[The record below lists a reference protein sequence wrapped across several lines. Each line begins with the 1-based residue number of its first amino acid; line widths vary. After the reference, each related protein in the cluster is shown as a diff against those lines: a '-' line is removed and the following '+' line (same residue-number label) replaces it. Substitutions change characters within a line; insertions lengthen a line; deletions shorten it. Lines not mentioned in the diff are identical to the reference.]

1 MLTKDL
7 IRARLSGDTVKPQF
21 VRTDDPEILRY
32 AEALILLYGEGEG
45 MTAAE
50 LDESA
55 AALAASFRDRKLADG
70 LHKTVRD
77 RVEFS
82 LPADCDYPA
91 ARVGLF
97 RGTAALL
104 RSGGAPES
112 LEDVRTA
119 VFASVPS
126 AAETFAQGI
135 YCDLPECERL
145 LPMKK
150 MLVREVPERYNVSLV
165 QSLLLFASK
174 LTVTIPVREEPA
186 LLRRLF
192 RYMKFFRLLFTAEM
206 TGKDAIRLTFDGPA
220 SVLEHSA
227 KYGLQIASFFP
238 AVCQLPHWSIAAEVM
253 WKEHPRKLRL
263 DESCGLVSHYANFVA
278 YQPEEIR
285 MFSDYF
291 RTSQTG
297 WTLDDMPGWIP
308 LGGQALLFPDFVFRN
323 EESGREYPM
332 ELFHL
337 WHAAQLEQRLKWCVE
352 HPDHHLLLG
361 VDRALLK
368 KDGVLKERLESS
380 GYFQSHGFLFRDF
393 PGVDRVRKLLDSLA

>member
-7 IRARLSGDTVKPQF
+7 VRARLSGDSVKPQF
-21 VRTDDPEILRY
+21 VKTDDPEILRY

-45 MTAAE
+45 ATAAE

-55 AALAASFRDRKLADG
+55 AALAAAFRDRKLAEG

-77 RVEFS
+77 RAEFS

-91 ARVGLF
+91 ARVELF

-104 RSGGAPES
+104 RSGRTPES
-112 LEDVRTA
+112 LDDVRVA

-126 AAETFAQGI
+126 VSETFAQGI

-145 LPMKK
+145 LPMRK

-174 LTVTIPVREEPA
+174 LTVTIPAKSEPA
-186 LLRRLF
+186 FLRRLF

-238 AVCQLPHWSIAAEVM
+238 AVCQLPQWSIAAEVM
-253 WKEHPRKLRL
+253 WKEHPRKLKL
-263 DESCGLVSHYANFVA
+263 DESSGLVSHYANFVA

-285 MFSDYF
+285 MFTDYF
-291 RTSQTG
+291 RTAQTG

-308 LGGQALLFPDFVFRN
+308 LGGQALLFPDFVFRDG
-323 EESGREYPM
+323 SGCEFPM

-337 WHAAQLEQRLKWCVE
+337 WHAGQLERRLNWCE
-352 HPDHHLLLG
+352 AHPERNLLLG
-361 VDRALLK
+361 VDRSLLK
-368 KDGVLKERLESS
+368 KDGVLKERLDASD
-380 GYFQSHGFLFRDF
+380 YFQTHGFLFRDF
-393 PGVDRVRKLLDSLA
+393 PGVEKVRNLLDSLI

>member
-32 AEALILLYGEGEG
+32 AEALILLYGEGVG
-45 MTAAE
+45 TTAAL

-55 AALAASFRDRKLADG
+55 AALAAAFRDKKLAEG

-77 RVEFS
+77 RAEFS

-91 ARVGLF
+91 ARVELF

-104 RSGGAPES
+104 RAGNAPENMD
-112 LEDVRTA
+112 DVRNA
-119 VFASVPS
+119 VFASVP
-126 AAETFAQGI
+126 AAPETFGQGI

-174 LTVTIPVREEPA
+174 MTVTISAKEEPA
-186 LLRRLF
+186 ALRRLF
-192 RYMKFFRLLFTAEM
+192 KYMKFFRLLFSAEM
-206 TGKDAIRLTFDGPA
+206 TGKDEIRLTVDGPA

-227 KYGLQIASFFP
+227 TYGLQIASFFP
-238 AVCQLPHWSIAAEVM
+238 AVCLLPQWSIAAEVK
-253 WKEHPRKLRL
+253 WKDRFRKLKL
-263 DESCGLVSHYANFVA
+263 DESSGLVSHYSNFTA

-285 MFSDYF
+285 MFTDLF
-291 RTSQTG
+291 RTSNTG

-308 LGGQALLFPDFVFRN
+308 LGGQALLFPDFVFRDG
-323 EESGREYPM
+323 SGREYPM

-337 WHAAQLEQRLKWCVE
+337 WHAAQLEQRLAWCE
-352 HPDHHLLLG
+352 AHPERNLLLG

-368 KDGVLKERLESS
+368 KDGVLKERLEESR
-380 GYFQSHGFLFRDF
+380 YFQTHGFLFRDF
-393 PGVDRVRKLLDSLA
+393 PGVEKVSKLLDALA

>member
-45 MTAAE
+45 ATAAE

-55 AALAASFRDRKLADG
+55 AALAAAFRDKKLAEG

-77 RVEFS
+77 RAEFS

-91 ARVGLF
+91 ARVELF

-104 RSGGAPES
+104 RSGVAPES
-112 LEDVRTA
+112 LDDVKTA

-174 LTVTIPVREEPA
+174 LTVTIPAKSEPA
-186 LLRRLF
+186 FLRRLF

-238 AVCQLPHWSIAAEVM
+238 AVCQLPQWSIAAEVM
-253 WKEHPRKLRL
+253 WKEHPRKLKL
-263 DESCGLVSHYANFVA
+263 DESSGLVSHYANFTA

-285 MFSDYF
+285 MFADYF
-291 RTSQTG
+291 RTSRTG

-308 LGGQALLFPDFVFRN
+308 LGGQALLFPDFVFRD
-323 EESGREYPM
+323 ESGREYPM

-337 WHAAQLEQRLKWCVE
+337 WHAHQLEQRLAWCEE
-352 HPDHHLLLG
+352 HPERNLLLG
-361 VDRALLK
+361 VDRSLLK
-368 KDGVLKERLESS
+368 KDGVLKERLEASE
-380 GYFQSHGFLFRDF
+380 YFQTHGFLFRDF
-393 PGVDRVRKLLDSLA
+393 PGVEKVAKLLDSLA

>member
-32 AEALILLYGEGEG
+32 AEALILLYGEGTG
-45 MTAAE
+45 TTAAE

-55 AALAASFRDRKLADG
+55 AALAAAFRDKKLAEG

-77 RVEFS
+77 RAEFS

-112 LEDVRTA
+112 LEDVKAA
-119 VFASVPS
+119 VFASVPN

-150 MLVREVPERYNVSLV
+150 LLVREVPERYNVSLV

-174 LTVTIPVREEPA
+174 LTVTIPAKSEPA
-186 LLRRLF
+186 FLRRLF

-238 AVCQLPHWSIAAEVM
+238 AVCQLPQWSIAAEVM
-253 WKEHPRKLRL
+253 WKEHPRKLKL
-263 DESCGLVSHYANFVA
+263 DETSGLVSHYANFVA

-308 LGGQALLFPDFVFRN
+308 LGGQALLFPDFVFRDG
-323 EESGREYPM
+323 SGREYPM

-337 WHAAQLEQRLKWCVE
+337 WHAGQLEQRLAWCEE
-352 HPDHHLLLG
+352 HPDHDLLLG

-368 KDGVLKERLESS
+368 KDGVLKERLEVS

-393 PGVDRVRKLLDSLA
+393 PGVEKVSKLLDALA

>member
-7 IRARLSGDTVKPQF
+7 IRARLSGDAVKPQF
-21 VRTDDPEILRY
+21 VRVDDPEILRY
-32 AEALILLYGEGEG
+32 AGDLVQLYGEGAG
-45 MTAAE
+45 TTAAE
-50 LDESA
+50 LEESA
-55 AALAASFRDRKLADG
+55 TALAAGIADNKLAEG

-77 RVEFS
+77 RAEFS

-91 ARVGLF
+91 ARVELF
-97 RGTAALL
+97 RGAAALL
-104 RSGGAPES
+104 RSGNAPEN
-112 LEDVRTA
+112 LNDVRAA

-126 AAETFAQGI
+126 APETFGQGI

-174 LTVTIPVREEPA
+174 MTVTISSKEEPA
-186 LLRRLF
+186 ALRRLF
-192 RYMKFFRLLFTAEM
+192 KYMKFFRLLFSAEM
-206 TGKDAIRLTFDGPA
+206 KGRDAILLTVDGPA

-227 KYGLQIASFFP
+227 TYGLQIASFFP
-238 AVCQLPHWSIAAEVM
+238 AVCLLPQWSIAAEVT
-253 WKEHPRKLRL
+253 WKGRPRKLKL
-263 DESCGLVSHYANFVA
+263 DESSGLVSHYSNFTA

-285 MFSDYF
+285 MFSELF
-291 RTSQTG
+291 RSSNTG

-308 LGGQALLFPDFVFRN
+308 LGGQALLFPDFIFRT
-323 EESGREYPM
+323 ESGAEFPM
-332 ELFHL
+332 ELFHR
-337 WHAAQLEQRLKWCVE
+337 WHAAQLELRLSWCEE
-352 HPDHHLLLG
+352 HPDRNLLLG

-380 GYFQSHGFLFRDF
+380 TYFQSHGFLFRDF
-393 PGVDRVRKLLDSLA
+393 PGVEKVSKLLDSLN

>member
-7 IRARLSGDTVKPQF
+7 IRARLSGDVVKPQF

-45 MTAAE
+45 TTAAE

-55 AALAASFRDRKLADG
+55 AALAAAFRDRKLADG

-77 RVEFS
+77 RADFS

-91 ARVGLF
+91 ARVDLF
-97 RGTAALL
+97 RGTAALI
-104 RSGGAPES
+104 RSNRAPES
-112 LEDVRTA
+112 MEDVRTA

-126 AAETFAQGI
+126 AVETFAQGI

-174 LTVTIPVREEPA
+174 LTVTIPAKEEPA
-186 LLRRLF
+186 FLRRLF

-206 TGKDAIRLTFDGPA
+206 TGRDAIRLTFDGPA

-253 WKEHPRKLRL
+253 WKEHYRKLRL
-263 DESCGLVSHYANFVA
+263 DESSGLVSHYSNFTA

-297 WTLDDMPGWIP
+297 WTLDDTPGWIP
-308 LGGQALLFPDFVFRN
+308 LGGQALLFPDFVFRS
-323 EESGREYPM
+323 ETSGREYPM

-337 WHAAQLEQRLKWCVE
+337 WHAGQLEQRLNWCEE
-352 HPDHHLLLG
+352 HPDRGLLLG

-368 KDGVLKERLESS
+368 KDGVLKERLEASE
-380 GYFQSHGFLFRDF
+380 YFQSHGFLFRDF
-393 PGVDRVRKLLDSLA
+393 PGVEKVSKLLNSLS

>member
-7 IRARLSGDTVKPQF
+7 IRARLSGDAVKPQF
-21 VRTDDPEILRY
+21 VRTDDPEILRF

-45 MTAAE
+45 TTAAE

-77 RVEFS
+77 RAEFS

-91 ARVGLF
+91 ARVELF
-97 RGTAALL
+97 RGSAALL
-104 RSGGAPES
+104 RSGNAPEA
-112 LEDVRTA
+112 LENVRAA

-145 LPMKK
+145 LPMRK

-165 QSLLLFASK
+165 QSLLLFSSN
-174 LTVTIPVREEPA
+174 LTVTIPAKEEPA
-186 LLRRLF
+186 FLRRLF
-192 RYMKFFRLLFTAEM
+192 RYMKFFRLLFSAEM

-238 AVCQLPHWSIAAEVM
+238 AICQLPHWSIAAEVM
-253 WKEHPRKLRL
+253 WKNRPRKLKL
-263 DESCGLVSHYANFVA
+263 DETSGLVSHYSNFAA

-297 WTLDDMPGWIP
+297 WTSDDMPGWIS
-308 LGGQALLFPDFVFRN
+308 LGGQDLLFPDFVFRSVA
-323 EESGREYPM
+323 SGREYPL

-337 WHAAQLEQRLKWCVE
+337 WHAAQLEQRLRWCEE
-352 HPDHHLLLG
+352 HPERDLLLG

-368 KDGVLKERLESS
+368 KDGVLKERLEASE
-380 GYFQSHGFLFRDF
+380 YFQSHGFLFRDF
-393 PGVDRVRKLLDSLA
+393 PGVEKVVNLLDSLA

>member
-45 MTAAE
+45 ATAAE

-55 AALAASFRDRKLADG
+55 AALAAAFRDKKLAEG

-77 RVEFS
+77 RAEFS
-82 LPADCDYPA
+82 LPADLDYPA
-91 ARVGLF
+91 ARVDLF

-104 RSGGAPES
+104 RSGRAPES
-112 LEDVRTA
+112 LEDVRGA

-174 LTVTIPVREEPA
+174 LTVTIPAREEPA
-186 LLRRLF
+186 FLRRLF

-253 WKEHPRKLRL
+253 WKGHTRRLKL
-263 DESCGLVSHYANFVA
+263 DESSGLVSHYSNFAA

-308 LGGQALLFPDFVFRN
+308 LGGQALLFPDFMFRDA
-323 EESGREYPM
+323 SGREYPM

-337 WHAAQLEQRLKWCVE
+337 WHAGQLEQRLHWCE
-352 HPDHHLLLG
+352 ERPDCNLLLG
-361 VDRALLK
+361 VDRSLLK

-380 GYFQSHGFLFRDF
+380 AYFRTHGLLFRDF
-393 PGVDRVRKLLDSLA
+393 PGVEKVLNLLDSLA

>member
-7 IRARLSGDTVKPQF
+7 IRARLSGDSVKPQF
-21 VRTDDPEILRY
+21 VRTDDPEIRSY

-45 MTAAE
+45 STAAE

-55 AALAASFRDRKLADG
+55 AALAAAFRDKKLAEG

-77 RVEFS
+77 RAEFS

-91 ARVGLF
+91 ARVELF

-104 RSGGAPES
+104 RSGRAPES
-112 LEDVRTA
+112 LEDVRGA
-119 VFASVPS
+119 VFASLPS

-165 QSLLLFASK
+165 QSLLLFSSK
-174 LTVTIPVREEPA
+174 LTVTIPAREEPA
-186 LLRRLF
+186 VLRRLF

-206 TGKDAIRLTFDGPA
+206 NGKDAIRLTFDGPA

-238 AVCQLPHWSIAAEVM
+238 AVCQLPHWAVAAEVM
-253 WKEHPRKLRL
+253 WKGRPRKLKL
-263 DESCGLVSHYANFVA
+263 DESSGLVSHYSNFA
-278 YQPEEIR
+278 AWQPEEIR

-291 RTSQTG
+291 RSSQTG

-308 LGGQALLFPDFVFRN
+308 LGGQTLLFPDFMFRDP
-323 EESGREYPM
+323 SGREYPM

-337 WHAAQLEQRLKWCVE
+337 WHAGQLEQRLNWCE
-352 HPDHHLLLG
+352 GNPGCNLLLG

-368 KDGVLKERLESS
+368 KDGVLKERLDASA
-380 GYFQSHGFLFRDF
+380 YFRTHGFLFRDF
-393 PGVDRVRKLLDSLA
+393 PGVEKVSKLLDSLD

>member
-21 VRTDDPEILRY
+21 VRTDDPEILRF
-32 AEALILLYGEGEG
+32 AEALILLYSEGEG
-45 MTAAE
+45 ATAAE
-50 LDESA
+50 LDESV
-55 AALAASFRDRKLADG
+55 AALTATFPDKKLAGG

-77 RVEFS
+77 RAEFS

-91 ARVGLF
+91 ARVDLF

-104 RSGGAPES
+104 RSGNAPEA

-119 VFASVPS
+119 VFASVPT

-145 LPMKK
+145 LPMRK

-174 LTVTIPVREEPA
+174 LTVTIPAKEEPA
-186 LLRRLF
+186 FLRRLF

-253 WKEHPRKLRL
+253 WKEHPRRLKL
-263 DESCGLVSHYANFVA
+263 DESSGLVSHYSNFVA

-285 MFSDYF
+285 MFSEYF

-297 WTLDDMPGWIP
+297 WIPDDMPGWIP
-308 LGGQALLFPDFVFRN
+308 LGGQELLFPDFVFRN
-323 EESGREYPM
+323 DVSGREFPM

-337 WHAAQLEQRLKWCVE
+337 WHAGQLEQRLRWCEE
-352 HPDHHLLLG
+352 HPERNLLLG

-368 KDGVLKERLESS
+368 KDGVLKERLDASD
-380 GYFQSHGFLFRDF
+380 YFQTHGFQFRDF
-393 PGVDRVRKLLDSLA
+393 PGVEKVLKLLDSLA

>member
-21 VRTDDPEILRY
+21 VRTDDPEILHY
-32 AEALILLYGEGEG
+32 AEALILLYGEGAG
-45 MTAAE
+45 TTAAE

-55 AALAASFRDRKLADG
+55 AALAAAFRDKKLAEG

-77 RVEFS
+77 RAEFS

-97 RGTAALL
+97 RGTAALI
-104 RSGGAPES
+104 RSGRAPES

-174 LTVTIPVREEPA
+174 LTVMIPAKEEPA
-186 LLRRLF
+186 FLRRLF

-253 WKEHPRKLRL
+253 WKDHPRKLRL
-263 DESCGLVSHYANFVA
+263 DESSGLVSHYANFVA

-285 MFSDYF
+285 MFADYF
-291 RTSQTG
+291 RTAQSA

-323 EESGREYPM
+323 RAGREYPM

-337 WHAAQLEQRLKWCVE
+337 WHACQLEQRLKWCEE
-352 HPDHHLLLG
+352 HPDRDLLLG
-361 VDRALLK
+361 VDRSLLK
-368 KDGVLKERLESS
+368 KDGVLKERLEASE
-380 GYFQSHGFLFRDF
+380 YFQSHGFLFRDF
-393 PGVDRVRKLLDSLA
+393 PGVDKVTKLLDSIS

>member
-32 AEALILLYGEGEG
+32 AEALILLYGEGAG
-45 MTAAE
+45 TTAAE

-55 AALAASFRDRKLADG
+55 DALAAAFRDRKLADG

-77 RVEFS
+77 RAEFS

-104 RSGGAPES
+104 RSGTAPDS
-112 LEDVRTA
+112 LEDVRAA
-119 VFASVPS
+119 VFSSVPD

-174 LTVTIPVREEPA
+174 LTVTIPAKEEPA
-186 LLRRLF
+186 FLRRLF
-192 RYMKFFRLLFTAEM
+192 RYMKFFRLLFAAEM

-253 WKEHPRKLRL
+253 WKGHLRKLKL
-263 DESCGLVSHYANFVA
+263 DESSGLVSHYANFVA

-291 RTSQTG
+291 RSSQSG

-323 EESGREYPM
+323 ASGRECPM

-337 WHAAQLEQRLKWCVE
+337 WHAGQLEQRLDWCE
-352 HPDHHLLLG
+352 AHPEYDLLLG
-361 VDRALLK
+361 VDRSLLK

-380 GYFQSHGFLFRDF
+380 AYFQSHGFLFRDF
-393 PGVDRVRKLLDSLA
+393 PGVEKVSKLLDSLA

>member
-7 IRARLSGDTVKPQF
+7 IRARLSGDYVKPQF
-21 VRTDDPEILRY
+21 VSPDDPEIVRY
-32 AEALILLYGEGEG
+32 AGDLVQLYAEGTG
-45 MTAAE
+45 ATAAE
-50 LDESA
+50 LDEA
-55 AALAASFRDRKLADG
+55 ATALAAGIADKKLAGG

-77 RVEFS
+77 RAEFS

-91 ARVGLF
+91 ARVELF
-97 RGTAALL
+97 RGAAALL
-104 RSGGAPES
+104 RAGNAPENMD
-112 LEDVRTA
+112 DVRAA

-126 AAETFAQGI
+126 AGETFAQGI

-174 LTVTIPVREEPA
+174 LTVTIPAKSEPA
-186 LLRRLF
+186 FLRRLF

-206 TGKDAIRLTFDGPA
+206 TGKDEIRLTVDGPA

-238 AVCQLPHWSIAAEVM
+238 AVCQLPQWSIAAEVM
-253 WKEHPRKLRL
+253 WKEHPRKLKL
-263 DESCGLVSHYANFVA
+263 DESSGLVSHYANFVA

-308 LGGQALLFPDFVFRN
+308 LGGQALLFPDFIFRA
-323 EESGREYPM
+323 ESGAEFPM
-332 ELFHL
+332 ELFHR
-337 WHAAQLEQRLKWCVE
+337 WHAAQLEQRLRWCE
-352 HPDHHLLLG
+352 ENPRSGLLLG

-368 KDGVLKERLESS
+368 KDGVLKERLEASD
-380 GYFQSHGFLFRDF
+380 YFRSHGFLFRDF
-393 PGVDRVRKLLDSLA
+393 PGVDKVTKLLDSLA

>member
-21 VRTDDPEILRY
+21 VHTDDPEILRY
-32 AEALILLYGEGEG
+32 AEALILLYGEGAG
-45 MTAAE
+45 ATAAE

-55 AALAASFRDRKLADG
+55 AALAAAFRDKKLAEG

-77 RVEFS
+77 RAEFS

-91 ARVGLF
+91 ARVELF

-112 LEDVRTA
+112 LDDVKAA

-174 LTVTIPVREEPA
+174 LTVTIPAKSEPA
-186 LLRRLF
+186 FLRRLF

-238 AVCQLPHWSIAAEVM
+238 AVCQLPQWSIAAEVM
-253 WKEHPRKLRL
+253 WKEHPRKLKL
-263 DESCGLVSHYANFVA
+263 DESSGLVSHYANFVA

-285 MFSDYF
+285 MFADYF
-291 RTSQTG
+291 RTSRTG

-308 LGGQALLFPDFVFRN
+308 LGGQALLFPDFVFRDA
-323 EESGREYPM
+323 SGREYPM

-337 WHAAQLEQRLKWCVE
+337 WHAHQLEQRLAWCE
-352 HPDHHLLLG
+352 GHPERNLLLG
-361 VDRALLK
+361 VDRSLLK
-368 KDGVLKERLESS
+368 KDGVLKERLEAS

-393 PGVDRVRKLLDSLA
+393 PGVEKVAKLLDALA

>member
-21 VRTDDPEILRY
+21 VKTDDPEILRY

-45 MTAAE
+45 TTAAE
-50 LDESA
+50 IDESA
-55 AALAASFRDRKLADG
+55 AALAAAFRDRKLADG

-77 RVEFS
+77 RAEFS

-91 ARVGLF
+91 ARVELF

-104 RSGGAPES
+104 RSGNAPES
-112 LEDVRTA
+112 LEDVQSA
-119 VFASVPS
+119 VFASIPT

-174 LTVTIPVREEPA
+174 LTVTIPAKSEPA
-186 LLRRLF
+186 FLRRLF

-206 TGKDAIRLTFDGPA
+206 TGKDAIRLVFDGPA

-238 AVCQLPHWSIAAEVM
+238 AVCQLPQWSIAAEVM
-253 WKEHPRKLRL
+253 WKEHPRRLKL
-263 DESCGLVSHYANFVA
+263 DETSGLVSHYANFVA

-308 LGGQALLFPDFVFRN
+308 LGGQSLLFPDFVFRDD
-323 EESGREYPM
+323 SGREYPM

-337 WHAAQLEQRLKWCVE
+337 WHAGQLEQRLCWCEE
-352 HPDHHLLLG
+352 HPERNLLLG

-368 KDGVLKERLESS
+368 KDGVLKERLEASA
-380 GYFQSHGFLFRDF
+380 YFQSHGFLFRDF
-393 PGVDRVRKLLDSLA
+393 PGVEKVSKLLDSLA

>member
-7 IRARLSGDTVKPQF
+7 IRARLSGDSVKPQF
-21 VRTDDPEILRY
+21 VRVDDTAILRY
-32 AEALILLYGEGEG
+32 AEDLVRLYSEGTG
-45 MTAAE
+45 ATAAE

-55 AALAASFRDRKLADG
+55 AALAAGLTDKKLAEG

-77 RVEFS
+77 RAEFS

-91 ARVGLF
+91 ARVELF
-97 RGTAALL
+97 RGAAALL
-104 RSGGAPES
+104 RSGAAPENMD
-112 LEDVRTA
+112 DVRAA
-119 VFASVPS
+119 VFASVP
-126 AAETFAQGI
+126 AAPETFGQGI

-174 LTVTIPVREEPA
+174 LTVAISAREEHA
-186 LLRRLF
+186 ALRRLF
-192 RYMKFFRLLFTAEM
+192 KYMKFFRLLFSAEM
-206 TGKDAIRLTFDGPA
+206 TGKDVIRLTVDGPA

-238 AVCQLPHWSIAAEVM
+238 AVCLLPHWSVSAEVM
-253 WKEHPRKLRL
+253 WKGRPRKLKL
-263 DESCGLVSHYANFVA
+263 DESAGLVSHYSNYTA

-285 MFSDYF
+285 MFTGLF
-291 RTSQTG
+291 RGSCPG

-308 LGGQALLFPDFVFRN
+308 LGGQALLFPDFVFRS
-323 EESGREYPM
+323 ESGAEFPM
-332 ELFHL
+332 ELFHH
-337 WHAAQLEQRLKWCVE
+337 WHAFQLEQRLRWCEE
-352 HPDHHLLLG
+352 HPERGLLLG
-361 VDRALLK
+361 VDRSLLK

-380 GYFQSHGFLFRDF
+380 AYFQSHGFLFRDF
-393 PGVDRVRKLLDSLA
+393 PGVEKVSKLLDSLV

>member
-7 IRARLSGDTVKPQF
+7 IRARLSGDAVKPQF
-21 VRTDDPEILRY
+21 VRVDDPEIVRY
-32 AEALILLYGEGEG
+32 AGDLVQLYAEGTG
-45 MTAAE
+45 ATAAE
-50 LDESA
+50 LDEA
-55 AALAASFRDRKLADG
+55 ATALAAGITDKKLAGG

-77 RVEFS
+77 RAEFS

-91 ARVGLF
+91 ARVDLF
-97 RGTAALL
+97 RGAAALL
-104 RSGGAPES
+104 RAGNAPENMD
-112 LEDVRTA
+112 DVRAA

-126 AAETFAQGI
+126 APETFAHGI

-165 QSLLLFASK
+165 QSLLLYASK
-174 LTVTIPVREEPA
+174 LTVTIPAKSEPA
-186 LLRRLF
+186 FLRRLF

-206 TGKDAIRLTFDGPA
+206 TGKDAIRLVFDGPA

-238 AVCQLPHWSIAAEVM
+238 AVCQLPQWSIAAEVM
-253 WKEHPRKLRL
+253 WKEHPRKLKL
-263 DESCGLVSHYANFVA
+263 DETSGLVSHYANFAA

-308 LGGQALLFPDFVFRN
+308 LGGQALLFPDFIFRDG
-323 EESGREYPM
+323 SGREFPM

-337 WHAAQLEQRLKWCVE
+337 WHAGQLEQRLKWCE
-352 HPDHHLLLG
+352 ERPDRNLLLG
-361 VDRALLK
+361 VDRSLLK
-368 KDGVLKERLESS
+368 KDGVLKERLEAS

-393 PGVDRVRKLLDSLA
+393 PGVEKVSKLLDSLA

>member
-55 AALAASFRDRKLADG
+55 AALAAAFRDRKLADG

-77 RVEFS
+77 RAEFS

-91 ARVGLF
+91 ARVDLF

-112 LEDVRTA
+112 LDDVRTA

-165 QSLLLFASK
+165 QSLLLFSSK
-174 LTVTIPVREEPA
+174 LTVTIPAKEDPA
-186 LLRRLF
+186 FLRRLF

-253 WKEHPRKLRL
+253 WKEHFRKLKL
-263 DESCGLVSHYANFVA
+263 DETSGLVSHYSNFVA
-278 YQPEEIR
+278 YRPEEIR

-308 LGGQALLFPDFVFRN
+308 LGGQTLLFPDIVFRS
-323 EESGREYPM
+323 ETSGREYPM

-337 WHAAQLEQRLKWCVE
+337 WHAGQLEQRLHWCEE
-352 HPDHHLLLG
+352 HPDRDLLLG

-368 KDGVLKERLESS
+368 KDGVLKERLEAS
-380 GYFQSHGFLFRDF
+380 GYFRTHGFLFRDF
-393 PGVDRVRKLLDSLA
+393 PGVEKVSKLLDSLA

>member
-7 IRARLSGDTVKPQF
+7 IRARLAGDVVKPQF
-21 VRTDDPEILRY
+21 IKTDDPEILRY
-32 AEALILLYGEGEG
+32 AEALIMLYSEGTG
-45 MTAAE
+45 TTAAE

-55 AALAASFRDRKLADG
+55 ATLAAAFRDRKLADG

-77 RVEFS
+77 RAEFS

-91 ARVGLF
+91 ARVELF

-104 RSGGAPES
+104 RSGNAPDS

-174 LTVTIPVREEPA
+174 LTVTIPAKEEPA
-186 LLRRLF
+186 FLRRLF

-253 WKEHPRKLRL
+253 WKDHCRKLKL
-263 DESCGLVSHYANFVA
+263 DESSGLVSHYANFAA

-308 LGGQALLFPDFVFRN
+308 LGGQALLFPDFMFRN
-323 EESGREYPM
+323 ESGREYPM

-337 WHAAQLEQRLKWCVE
+337 WHAGQLEQRLRWCEE
-352 HPDHHLLLG
+352 HPDCDLLLG
-361 VDRALLK
+361 VDRSLLK
-368 KDGVLKERLESS
+368 KDGVLRERLEASD
-380 GYFQSHGFLFRDF
+380 YFRTHGFLFRDF
-393 PGVDRVRKLLDSLA
+393 PGVEKVSKLLDSLA

>member
-21 VRTDDPEILRY
+21 VRTDDPEILRFS
-32 AEALILLYGEGEG
+32 EAMILLYGEGEG
-45 MTAAE
+45 TTAAE
-50 LDESA
+50 LDEA
-55 AALAASFRDRKLADG
+55 VAALSATFPDKKLAGG

-77 RVEFS
+77 RAEFS

-91 ARVGLF
+91 ARVDLF
-97 RGTAALL
+97 RGAAALL
-104 RSGGAPES
+104 RSGNAPEA
-112 LEDVRTA
+112 LEDVRAA
-119 VFASVPS
+119 VFASVPD

-145 LPMKK
+145 LPMRK

-174 LTVTIPVREEPA
+174 LIVTIPAKEDPA
-186 LLRRLF
+186 FLRRLF

-253 WKEHPRKLRL
+253 WKEHPRRLKL
-263 DESCGLVSHYANFVA
+263 DESSGLVSHYSNFAA
-278 YQPEEIR
+278 YRPEEIR
-285 MFSDYF
+285 MFFEYF
-291 RTSQTG
+291 RSSQTG
-297 WTLDDMPGWIP
+297 WTPDDMPGWIP
-308 LGGQALLFPDFVFRN
+308 LGGQELLFPDFVFRN
-323 EESGREYPM
+323 EVSGRECPM

-337 WHAAQLEQRLKWCVE
+337 WHAGQLEQRLRWCEE
-352 HPDHHLLLG
+352 HPERDLLLG

-368 KDGVLKERLESS
+368 KDGVLKERLEASD
-380 GYFQSHGFLFRDF
+380 YFQTHGFLFRDF
-393 PGVDRVRKLLDSLA
+393 PGVEKVLKLLDSLA

>member
-45 MTAAE
+45 TTAAE

-55 AALAASFRDRKLADG
+55 AALAAAFRDRKLADG

-77 RVEFS
+77 RAEFS

-91 ARVGLF
+91 ARVELF

-104 RSGGAPES
+104 RSGNVPES
-112 LEDVRTA
+112 LEEVRSA
-119 VFASVPS
+119 VFASVSS

-174 LTVTIPVREEPA
+174 LTVTIPAKEDPA
-186 LLRRLF
+186 FLRRLF

-253 WKEHPRKLRL
+253 WKER
-263 DESCGLVSHYANFVA
+263 
-278 YQPEEIR
+278 Q
-285 MFSDYF
+285 
-291 RTSQTG
+291 
-297 WTLDDMPGWIP
+297 
-308 LGGQALLFPDFVFRN
+308 
-323 EESGREYPM
+323 
-332 ELFHL
+332 
-337 WHAAQLEQRLKWCVE
+337 
-352 HPDHHLLLG
+352 
-361 VDRALLK
+361 
-368 KDGVLKERLESS
+368 
-380 GYFQSHGFLFRDF
+380 
-393 PGVDRVRKLLDSLA
+393 